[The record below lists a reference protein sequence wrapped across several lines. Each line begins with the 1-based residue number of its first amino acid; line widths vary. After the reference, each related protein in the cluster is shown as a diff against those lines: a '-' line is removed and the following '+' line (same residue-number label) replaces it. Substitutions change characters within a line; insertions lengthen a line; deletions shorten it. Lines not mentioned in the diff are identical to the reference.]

1 MLQSMWSQR
10 VGHNLATEHSTEAQ
24 FVGEQGGGRDCPCT
38 SCSWK
43 SLSFAPVPDD
53 ALASHHAKGEQV
65 SLDMSS
71 PSPFPGHP
79 RTDCLASAKL
89 SFVFGSGNL
98 SRKELPD
105 QSRGASVQRDLKSG
119 GAHI

>member
-24 FVGEQGGGRDCPCT
+24 FVGERGGGRDCPCT

-53 ALASHHAKGEQV
+53 ALASHPAKGERV

-79 RTDCLASAKL
+79 RTDCLTSTKL

-119 GAHI
+119 VAHI